1 ISSVNKVGKL
11 EDVNYYQDRLP
22 MTGDIDIVEDISTGK
37 LYLSDGNEQLVQ
49 KALLNADFKGYY
61 KRLSDQLGKDWRSDF
76 LGLSEEAM
84 IDYYAGNTYARF
96 NSALIQKSQA
106 DDILALEQLFNKM
119 LDKIESSPGT
129 YYRGIGKTE
138 LNKILQ
144 SKVGDEILYDNF
156 LSTSASKK
164 TAASFA
170 ANNVIETGEGAIV
183 EVISKEGKYFSDPS
197 ESSGVSELE
206 VLHKSKSVFIID
218 KIEYVNGRKFD
229 EVETALDGYYR
240 IVLREKG
247 LAKSISS
254 NGSDTW
260 LNSLPTDL
268 RAQLFKNKDEMY
280 D

>member
-1 ISSVNKVGKL
+1 CAPLAKTDITNGQLNLDEITQWLPLEISSVNKVGKL
-11 EDVNYYQDRLP
+11 EDVNYYQDRLS

-218 KIEYVNGRKFD
+218 KIEYVNGRKF
-229 EVETALDGYYR
+229 
-240 IVLREKG
+240 
-247 LAKSISS
+247 
-254 NGSDTW
+254 
-260 LNSLPTDL
+260 
-268 RAQLFKNKDEMY
+268 
-280 D
+280 